1 MPGAVFISVRRGGVV
16 RGRVFGSA
24 GASPSRVGERV
35 VVFGSAGA
43 SPSRGGVR
51 GWVVFGSAGASP
63 SRGGVRGL
71 VEFGSAGAS
80 PSRGGRAREA
90 GLSHEDS
97 ADDLSDGFYVL
108 NTDKFLVQS

>member
-1 MPGAVFISVRRGGVV
+1 MNAGGRLHFRASRRRGEGEGVRLSRSFALPRWGKRV
-16 RGRVFGSA
+16 VVFGSA

-43 SPSRGGVR
+43 SPSRG
-51 GWVVFGSAGASP
+51 
-63 SRGGVRGL
+63 
-71 VEFGSAGAS
+71 E
-80 PSRGGRAREA
+80 RAREA

>member
-35 VVFGSAGA
+35 
-43 SPSRGGVR
+43 
-51 GWVVFGSAGASP
+51 VVFGSAGASP

>member
-16 RGRVFGSA
+16 RGRV
-24 GASPSRVGERV
+24 
-35 VVFGSAGA
+35 
-43 SPSRGGVR
+43 
-51 GWVVFGSAGASP
+51 
-63 SRGGVRGL
+63 
-71 VEFGSAGAS
+71 FGSAGAS

>member
-16 RGRVFGSA
+16 RGR
-24 GASPSRVGERV
+24 
-35 VVFGSAGA
+35 
-43 SPSRGGVR
+43 
-51 GWVVFGSAGASP
+51 VFGSAGASP

>member
-43 SPSRGGVR
+43 SPSRGGER
-51 GWVVFGSAGASP
+51 VV
-63 SRGGVRGL
+63 V
-71 VEFGSAGAS
+71 FGSAGAS